1 MAEIEVMQ
9 ETPLTMKELME
20 KLNDVK
26 KRDKE
31 LGFRAKKTLD
41 YLASFVEKKQKE
53 DLKKALVE
61 LGIPRLKE
69 KHIVKITDINPG
81 DIDSLKALLV
91 GENLTLKQEDLKR
104 ILECLTK

>member
-1 MAEIEVMQ
+1 MAEIEIMQ

-26 KRDKE
+26 KRDKD
-31 LGFRAKKTLD
+31 LGFRSKKTLD
-41 YLASFVEKKQKE
+41 YLGSFVEKKQKD
-53 DLKKALVE
+53 DLKKGLVE

-69 KHIVKITDINPG
+69 KHIVKIADINPS
-81 DIDSLKALLV
+81 DIESLKALLV